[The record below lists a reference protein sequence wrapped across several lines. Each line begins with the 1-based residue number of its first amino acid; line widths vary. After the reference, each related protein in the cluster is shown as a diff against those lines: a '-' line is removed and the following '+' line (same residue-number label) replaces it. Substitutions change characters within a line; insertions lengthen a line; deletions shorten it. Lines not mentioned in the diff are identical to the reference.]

1 MELGQYL
8 NTIWKWIWLIVLAA
22 AVAAV
27 SSFYAVSQAP
37 RVYQTKTT
45 LMVGQFIR
53 DPDPNTTDF
62 WTSQQLAQTYVQLVG
77 REPILQ
83 GSLDALNLSDQM
95 DWRTVSGMVR
105 ASLVAGTQL
114 MEIFV
119 TDTNPERAKVLADT
133 IAQQL
138 ILQSPANAA
147 SDEDDR
153 RAFAAGQLID
163 LEGKIEGAEIE
174 LKELQTE
181 LDEAISA
188 RRIQDLQTQ
197 INTLQG
203 KVSAWQSS
211 YAQFLLFLEGGQVN
225 YLTVVEPALVPTSP
239 ISPNVMMNIL
249 LAVGIAVTLAVGA
262 AFLLEYMD
270 DTVKTPADIQRTVS
284 LPTLG
289 AIARME
295 DELPGDLPI
304 AVRTPRAPIVEP
316 FRSLRTNIQF
326 SAIGK
331 PIRKIAITSSNPV
344 EGKSTTVANLA
355 VVLAQSGLSTTLVDT
370 DLRRPVLHRKFD
382 LLNAGS
388 VGLTTA
394 LLEMKLVDLLA
405 PGETGYDSSNVVSYL
420 QDATENLRVMTSG
433 PIPPNPAELLGSAR
447 MKRLISALEAE
458 SDMILFDTPPV
469 LAVTDAAVIAAQV
482 DGVVLIVDAGRT
494 RRSML
499 KRAVDELQRIGT
511 PILGV
516 VLNRLTSRR
525 GGYYYYYYNHYYSSD
540 GRGRGDGRKGSRR
553 RPLAERLP
561 FVRLFTANS
570 DRRKQRVEDDR

>member
-203 KVSAWQSS
+203 KVSTWQSS

-270 DTVKTPADIQRTVS
+270 DTIKTPADIQRTVS

-316 FRSLRTNIQF
+316 FRSF
-326 SAIGK
+326 
-331 PIRKIAITSSNPV
+331 
-344 EGKSTTVANLA
+344 
-355 VVLAQSGLSTTLVDT
+355 
-370 DLRRPVLHRKFD
+370 
-382 LLNAGS
+382 
-388 VGLTTA
+388 GLTA
-394 LLEMKLVDLLA
+394 AVRPQRA
-405 PGETGYDSSNVVSYL
+405 RHHH
-420 QDATENLRVMTSG
+420 LRYGVG
-433 PIPPNPAELLGSAR
+433 GVAAVQGSAGELR
-447 MKRLISALEAE
+447 PMVEPEREERIPLGRHEPPAIRLLQTEEPGRLGLPPQPAAE
-458 SDMILFDTPPV
+458 T
-469 LAVTDAAVIAAQV
+469 IAK
-482 DGVVLIVDAGRT
+482 T
-494 RRSML
+494 R
-499 KRAVDELQRIGT
+499 VGH
-511 PILGV
+511 
-516 VLNRLTSRR
+516 RLTSQLRAL
-525 GGYYYYYYNHYYSSD
+525 D
-540 GRGRGDGRKGSRR
+540 
-553 RPLAERLP
+553 RP
-561 FVRLFTANS
+561 
-570 DRRKQRVEDDR
+570 